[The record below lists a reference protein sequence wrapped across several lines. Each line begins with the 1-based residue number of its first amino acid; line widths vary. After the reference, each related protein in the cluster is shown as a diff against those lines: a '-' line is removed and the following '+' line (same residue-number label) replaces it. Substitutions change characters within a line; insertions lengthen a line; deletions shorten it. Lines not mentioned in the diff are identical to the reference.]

1 MSSKSFYKVIY
12 FPRNTSFRSRTKE
25 GVHLPGMQTQRKVP
39 GSSRQ
44 EPSFWQGWDSHSFT
58 FVSHLGPVNP
68 CVQLQANEPGVF
80 TQIPS
85 CSQGDP
91 GTNKISFFF
100 SNNRREQIECDSDNQ
115 SPFPYHLTRLKY
127 LYSTN

>member
-1 MSSKSFYKVIY
+1 MSYIRVSSKSFYEVIY

-25 GVHLPGMQTQRKVP
+25 GVRLPGMQTQRKVP

-91 GTNKISFFF
+91 GTNKISFSFF
-100 SNNRREQIECDSDNQ
+100 LFSTIVENKSNAYPTDNQ
-115 SPFPYHLTRLKY
+115 PLPV
-127 LYSTN
+127 